1 MISFLLTE
9 RAIFHIFQHVTFL
22 PGIYDQEPCS
32 NGWKLQDRL
41 IWIDLEM
48 TGLNPDR
55 HVILEIA
62 TVITDDRLDLV
73 AQGPNIAVSQ
83 PEEALS
89 AMEEWSL
96 VNHKRSGLL
105 DRVKKS
111 ALDCQG
117 AERET
122 LEFLSRYCRK
132 HESPLCGNSVGQD
145 RRFLKRY
152 MPTLEEFLHYR
163 NIDVSTVKELVRRW
177 YPSLPI
183 YKKGETHLALKD
195 IKESI
200 NELRYYRQRVF
211 LPQE

>member
-1 MISFLLTE
+1 
-9 RAIFHIFQHVTFL
+9 
-22 PGIYDQEPCS
+22 
-32 NGWKLQDRL
+32 LQDRL

-48 TGLNPDR
+48 TGLDPDR

-62 TVITDDRLDLV
+62 TIITDDRLDLV
-73 AQGPNIAVSQ
+73 AEGPDIAISQ

-96 VNHKRSGLL
+96 TNHKRSGLL
-105 DRVKKS
+105 DQVKKS
-111 ALDCQG
+111 ALDCRA

-122 LEFLSRYCRK
+122 LEFLSGYCGK
-132 HESPLCGNSVGQD
+132 GESPLCGNSVGQD

-163 NIDVSTVKELVRRW
+163 NIDVSTIKELVRRW

-183 YKKGETHLALKD
+183 YEKGKTHRALKD

-200 NELRYYRQRVF
+200 NELRYYRQEVF